1 MIGDNIMKLLFENW
15 RKYITEVEDS
25 GPGEDPDDDSDD
37 AAELRNMVADMEQ
50 AGLPQLKHI
59 EFVPHPDNPI
69 FKIAQADL
77 NIAIFNAKDED
88 GVRAE
93 LDEHYIYP
101 DHIDV
106 TSFGVYLTFVPH
118 YDESDEE
125 GNNEYFYQ
133 RMKELDQSL
142 DNMIQGI

>member
-1 MIGDNIMKLLFENW
+1 MKLLFENW

-25 GPGEDPDDDSDD
+25 DPEDPDDDSDD
-37 AAELRNMVADMEQ
+37 AAELRNMAADLEQ

-59 EFVPHPDNPI
+59 EIIPRPDNPI
-69 FKIAQADL
+69 FKMGKADF
-77 NIAIFNAKDED
+77 NHATFNAKDED
-88 GVRAE
+88 GIKME
-93 LDEHYIYP
+93 LEEHHIYP

-106 TSFGVYLTFVPH
+106 TSFGVYMTFVPG
-118 YDESDEE
+118 YDESDEK

-142 DNMIQGI
+142 DNMI